1 MIVGP
6 LRGHLKEYY
15 NNFFFL
21 FQNLSFIMFR
31 SWIFVSVSESNKIAS
46 WQGIL
51 PPGPR
56 LPWKQHLL
64 MCQKLTWTQH
74 IHAEQIN
81 IFLGKCLLC
90 DLLLVF
96 CILLKKHIQSQNLTN
111 SYHPI
116 VNYRVPCFD
125 V

>member
-6 LRGHLKEYY
+6 LRGHLKEYL
-15 NNFFFL
+15 NNFFFW

-31 SWIFVSVSESNKIAS
+31 SWIFISVSESKKIAS

-51 PPGPR
+51 PPGPW

-64 MCQKLTWTQH
+64 MCQKLTCTQH
-74 IHAEQIN
+74 IHTQQIN
-81 IFLGKCLLC
+81 IFSGKCLLC

-96 CILLKKHIQSQNLTN
+96 CILLKKHIQSQNFTN

-116 VNYRVPCFD
+116 VNYRVLCFD